1 MMVFTKEM
9 CEKHLNIWL
18 EADLKVA
25 QGQSYTIGA
34 RTLTRA
40 NVSEIARN
48 IELWAERLEQA
59 SGKAGPHFVQFIPR
73 G

>member
-1 MMVFTKEM
+1 MVFTKEM

-48 IELWAERLEQA
+48 IELWAERLERVQ
-59 SGKAGPHFVQFIPR
+59 GKHGPKIIKFIPR
-73 G
+73 

>member
-1 MMVFTKEM
+1 MVFTKEM

-48 IELWAERLEQA
+48 IELWAERL
-59 SGKAGPHFVQFIPR
+59 
-73 G
+73 

>member
-1 MMVFTKEM
+1 MVFTKEM

-40 NVSEIARN
+40 NVSEIARS
-48 IELWAERLEQA
+48 IELWAERLERAQ
-59 SGKAGPHFVQFIPR
+59 GKHGPKIIKFIPR
-73 G
+73 